1 MIIKNGKEVTSIYD
15 RGKQVTAVYRYVAG
29 AWRAV
34 WEAIRSCFGA
44 GYWSDEKP
52 WSDEEPW
59 KD

>member
-1 MIIKNGKEVTSIYD
+1 MIIKEGKEVTSIYD
-15 RGKQVTAVYRYVAG
+15 RGKQVTAVYRFVAG
-29 AWRAV
+29 AWRAI

-52 WSDEEPW
+52 WSDDEPW